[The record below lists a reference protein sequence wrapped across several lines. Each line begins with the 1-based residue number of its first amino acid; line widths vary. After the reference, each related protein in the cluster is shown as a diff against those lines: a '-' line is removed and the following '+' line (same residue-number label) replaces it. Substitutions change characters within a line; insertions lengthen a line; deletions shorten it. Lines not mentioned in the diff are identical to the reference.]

1 MGLSYRIWAVLY
13 GLYIWVQATLTIRW
27 VGDSIFKPDD
37 PLFMVIVFVVSFGLV
52 YGAGYFFFKLFK
64 LNPFQRADAA
74 ILICA
79 AGLLADIPVFLYTDF
94 FFPDMT
100 AEQFPWFAAWVV
112 WGYGVGI
119 LTGVF
124 PKRLAGLPEE

>member
-1 MGLSYRIWAVLY
+1 MSYRVWAVLY

-27 VGDSIFKPDD
+27 FGESIFRPDE
-37 PLFMVIVFVVSFGLV
+37 PVFMAIVFLVSLGLV
-52 YGAGYFFFKLFK
+52 YGAGYFFYKLFS

-79 AGLLADIPVFLYTDF
+79 AGLIADIPVLLYKDF

-100 AEQFPWFAAWVV
+100 VAQVQWFAVWVF

-124 PKRLAGLPEE
+124 PKHIPGLPKE

>member
-1 MGLSYRIWAVLY
+1 MGLSYRVWAVLY
-13 GLYIWVQATLTIRW
+13 GLYIWLQATLTIRW
-27 VGDSIFKPDD
+27 FGDSIFVPSE
-37 PLFMVIVFVVSFGLV
+37 PLLMLAVFLVSIGLV
-52 YGAGYFFFKLFK
+52 YGAGYFFFKLFA

-79 AGLLADIPVFLYTDF
+79 AGLIADIPVLLYQPFFL
-94 FFPDMT
+94 PHMT
-100 AEQFPWFAAWVV
+100 AEQLPWFAAWVF

-124 PKRLAGLPEE
+124 PKHIAGLPKE

>member
-1 MGLSYRIWAVLY
+1 VGLSYRVWAVLY
-13 GLYIWVQATLTIRW
+13 GLYIWIQATLTIRW
-27 VGDSIFKPDD
+27 FGGSIFIPDE
-37 PLFMVIVFVVSFGLV
+37 PYFMAIVFLASIGLV
-52 YGAGYFFFKLFK
+52 YGAGYFFYKLFA

-79 AGLLADIPVFLYTDF
+79 AGLIADIPVILYLPF

-100 AEQFPWFAAWVV
+100 AAQMPWFAAWVIS
-112 WGYGVGI
+112 GYGAGI

-124 PKRLAGLPEE
+124 PRHIAGLPRE